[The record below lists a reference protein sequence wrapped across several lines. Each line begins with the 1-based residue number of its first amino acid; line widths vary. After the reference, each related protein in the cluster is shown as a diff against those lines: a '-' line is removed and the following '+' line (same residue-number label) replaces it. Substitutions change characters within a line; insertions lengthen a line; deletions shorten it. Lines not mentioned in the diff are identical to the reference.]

1 MAIRYGLTRYNP
13 FRGLMP
19 LEREMDR
26 FFGHSLGWSDWPV
39 YVWRTPLTDQEF
51 FAPLE
56 VLERDGQTVI
66 RMELPGV
73 DAEDVDISISDGV
86 LTVTGEKKHEEE
98 VEEGGVHRTERSYGS
113 FSRSISVP
121 EGLDEGKVSATLDN
135 GVLELLLPRAA
146 EKQEHKVPIAA
157 KTKTT
162 AKAITKR
169 ARAKKVK
176 AAKAAK
182 TDK

>member
-19 LEREMDR
+19 LEREVDR
-26 FFGHSLGWSDWPV
+26 FFGHSRGWFDWPV
-39 YVWRTPLTDQEF
+39 YVWRTPLMDQEF
-51 FAPLE
+51 FAPME
-56 VLERDGQTVI
+56 VLERDGHTVV

-73 DAEDVDISISDGV
+73 NAEDVNISIADGV

-113 FSRSISVP
+113 FSRAIAVP
-121 EGLDEGKVSATLDN
+121 EGLDEGKVKATLDE
-135 GVLELLLPRAA
+135 GVLELVLPRAA

-157 KTKTT
+157 KAKTT
-162 AKAITKR
+162 AKATTKK
-169 ARAKKVK
+169 ARAKKGK
-176 AAKAAK
+176 TAK

>member
-26 FFGHSLGWSDWPV
+26 FLGHSLGWFDWPA
-39 YVWRTPLTDQEF
+39 YVWRMPLPDHEF
-51 FAPLE
+51 FAPME

-66 RMELPGV
+66 RMEVPGV
-73 DAEDVDISISDGV
+73 NAEDVNISIADGV

-113 FSRSISVP
+113 FRRSIAVP
-121 EGLDEGKVSATLDN
+121 ESLDEGKVKATLDD
-135 GVLELLLPRAA
+135 GVLELLLPKAA

-157 KTKTT
+157 KAKST
-162 AKAITKR
+162 AKAITKK
-169 ARAKKVK
+169 AKTKK
-176 AAKAAK
+176 GK
-182 TDK
+182 TDKTDK